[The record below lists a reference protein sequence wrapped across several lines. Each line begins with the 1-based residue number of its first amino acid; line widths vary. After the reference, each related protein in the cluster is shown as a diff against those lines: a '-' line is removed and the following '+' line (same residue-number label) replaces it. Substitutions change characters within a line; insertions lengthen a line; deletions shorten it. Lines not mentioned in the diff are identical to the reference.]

1 MSWNL
6 FLDDER
12 HPVDPDRWVVC
23 RSSDEAIT
31 QCLIRDEFPA
41 EIAFDH
47 DLGGADT
54 SMYFIHW
61 MIAMHYD
68 GDMHMTTPIVYTV
81 HSQNPI
87 GARNIQGIMEGWIQ
101 DVFKSL

>member
-1 MSWNL
+1 MWNL

-12 HPVDPDRWVVC
+12 DPVDHEHWVVA
-23 RSSDEAIT
+23 RSSDAAIQ
-31 QCLIRDEFPA
+31 QCLIRGEFPA

-61 MIAMHYD
+61 MIAIHYE
-68 GDMHMTTPIVYTV
+68 GDMHMTQPIRYTV

-87 GARNIQGIMEGWIQ
+87 GADNIRSLMEGWIS
-101 DVFKSL
+101 DVFGRC